1 MVSIIIHA
9 SYSDERL
16 IQEFLNELF
25 ASDVSIMRK
34 RGRFIINAPRALTES
49 QISRLQRTVRVEHF
63 DQGG

>member
-25 ASDVSIMRK
+25 ASDVSIMVSMC
-34 RGRFIINAPRALTES
+34 GHCFISSIGLTS
-49 QISRLQRTVRVEHF
+49 
-63 DQGG
+63 DGYN